1 MGTSRKLT
9 CFSRPRRFGKSYA
22 AQMLAAYY
30 SKGAD
35 SRQLFHNL
43 RVSNPPE
50 GEKDRELADH
60 EQYLNKCDVL
70 FWDMTWFI
78 SNAENIE
85 DTIRN
90 LRIRVLEELKA
101 EFPDYVKREKASLP
115 EVLLNISAGTG
126 RKFFIIIWQCIL
138 NKIF

>member
-1 MGTSRKLT
+1 MGIYLNPPSDGFADILRDGFYVDKTGLITYINQVMGTSRKLT
-9 CFSRPRRFGKSYA
+9 CFSRHRRFGKSYA

-60 EQYLNKCDVL
+60 EQ
-70 FWDMTWFI
+70 
-78 SNAENIE
+78 
-85 DTIRN
+85 
-90 LRIRVLEELKA
+90 
-101 EFPDYVKREKASLP
+101 
-115 EVLLNISAGTG
+115 
-126 RKFFIIIWQCIL
+126 
-138 NKIF
+138 